1 MAVFVEKTL
10 QGLKELIDEK
20 GCLKI
25 LGNEGAPL
33 ETECT
38 FFKGATDLEI
48 ESFEKKIKVSLPEDY
63 KSFLKLHNGARIF
76 DLLIYGE
83 NVGGGLHI
91 LNLEEIEK
99 YMQNG
104 FLEPQFIPVAHL
116 LDGFYLLID
125 KTKMSTDPNYLWF
138 RGFIEYEPMQLN
150 FEIFLDRYIMSQGAN
165 FWEWNI
171 YTAENYY
178 RTHQGDED

>member
-1 MAVFVEKTL
+1 MVVFVEKTI

-20 GCLKI
+20 GRLKI
-25 LGNEGAPL
+25 LGGEGAL
-33 ETECT
+33 VETECS
-38 FFKGATDLEI
+38 FSKGATDLEI
-48 ESFEKKIKVSLPEDY
+48 ECFEKKIKVSLPEDY
-63 KSFLKLHNGARIF
+63 KTFLKLHNGARIF

-104 FLEPQFIPVAHL
+104 FLKPQFIPVAHL
-116 LDGFYLLID
+116 LDGCYLLID
-125 KTKMSTDPNYLWF
+125 KTRISTDPNYLCF
-138 RGFIEYEPMQLN
+138 LRFVDYEPLQLN
-150 FEIFLDRYIMSQGAN
+150 FEIFLDRYILSQGSN
-165 FWEWNI
+165 FWDWGI

-178 RTHQGDED
+178 RTHRTED